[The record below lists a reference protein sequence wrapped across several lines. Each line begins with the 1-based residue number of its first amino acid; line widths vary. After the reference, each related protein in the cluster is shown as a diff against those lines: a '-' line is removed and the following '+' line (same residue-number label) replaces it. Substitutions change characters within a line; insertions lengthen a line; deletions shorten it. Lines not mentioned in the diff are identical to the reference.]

1 MARILLLGGTAEAR
15 ELEAKLAEMPEHE
28 VIVSLAGRTQ
38 AARSQSSINP
48 TCVTRHVGGFGGVE
62 GLRHFLAQEGVDV
75 ILDAT
80 HPFANRISWNVVD
93 ANEEL
98 ALPLLRIERSAWQQQ
113 AGDNWLHSPDL
124 PHAVDALTSG
134 KRYLL
139 AVGRQEAHQFSR
151 RDDCWFL
158 SRSIEA
164 LPIEY
169 QIPNGKQILY
179 QPDGDLETE
188 RDLLARYSLDGVV
201 CKNSGGESG
210 YAKLLAARDLGLIVH
225 IIERPNSPD
234 QTSVDNIDTA
244 LLWLS
249 RQSIDKTA

>member
-1 MARILLLGGTAEAR
+1 MTRILLLGGTTEAR
-15 ELEAKLAEMPEHE
+15 ELEAKLTEFSEFE

-38 AARSQSSINP
+38 AARSGTSLNP
-48 TCVTRHVGGFGGVE
+48 TDATRHIGGFGGVE
-62 GLRHFLAQEGVDV
+62 GLKHFLVQEDINI

-80 HPFANRISWNVVD
+80 HPFANQISWNVVA

-98 ALPLLRIERSAWQQQ
+98 ALPILRIERSAWQWQ
-113 AGDNWLHSPDL
+113 AGDKWVRSPDL
-124 PHAVDALTSG
+124 THAVDALTSG

-139 AVGRQEAHQFSR
+139 AIGRQEAHQFAR
-151 RDDCWFL
+151 RGDCWFL

-164 LPIEY
+164 LPTEY
-169 QIPNGKQILY
+169 QIPNGQQILY
-179 QPDGDLETE
+179 QPDGDLDAEC
-188 RDLLARYSLDGVV
+188 DLLAKYSLDGVI

-210 YAKLLAARDLGLIVH
+210 YAKILAARELGLIVH

-244 LLWLS
+244 LLWIS
-249 RQSIDKTA
+249 NQSVDKTA